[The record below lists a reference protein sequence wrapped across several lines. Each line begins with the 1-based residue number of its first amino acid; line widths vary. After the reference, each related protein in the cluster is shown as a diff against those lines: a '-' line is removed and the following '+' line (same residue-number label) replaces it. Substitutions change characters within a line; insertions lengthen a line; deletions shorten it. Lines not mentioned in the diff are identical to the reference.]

1 MPEFKDM
8 LKYLRKQAGLSQTEL
23 ADKLGL
29 STSTIGMYESGR
41 RQPNFETEEK
51 MADFFHTDLNTL
63 RGKDIHPQSQNYYVN
78 PETAQIA
85 QEIYDNK
92 ELSLLFD
99 AAKDASPEDLQTV
112 HTMLLALKKKENHED

>member
-8 LKYLRKQAGLSQTEL
+8 LKYFRKKAGLSQTEL

-41 RQPNFETEEK
+41 RQPNFEIEEK
-51 MADFFHTDLNTL
+51 MADFFNTDLNTL
-63 RGKDIHPQSQNYYVN
+63 RGKKVDQQQQNYYIN

-99 AAKDASPEDLQTV
+99 AAKDASREDLQTI
-112 HTMLLALKKKENHED
+112 HTMLLALKKKEIHED